1 MKIEIYSTE
10 PKELIYEE
18 TNNKLGSINEIKN
31 TLMDCLI
38 KLNKNNFKDCIVR
51 IDCSNKESE

>member
-18 TNNKLGSINEIKN
+18 TNNKLGSINEIKD
-31 TLMDCLI
+31 TLMNILT
-38 KLNKNNFKDCIVR
+38 KLEKNNFKDMIVR
-51 IDCSNKESE
+51 IDCGE